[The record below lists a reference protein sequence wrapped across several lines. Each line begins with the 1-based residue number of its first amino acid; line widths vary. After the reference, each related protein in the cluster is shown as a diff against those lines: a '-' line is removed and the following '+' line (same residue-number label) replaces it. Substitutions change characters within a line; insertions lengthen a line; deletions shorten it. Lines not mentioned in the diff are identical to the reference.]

1 MSLIDE
7 DQVEIQCINWF
18 KDLGYKYKSG
28 YVNFVNLEIIL
39 YKIDWLYLHS
49 SGHKRINY
57 QWIDNNNGV
66 IDDLELSAIRLSE
79 NSFANLQDSVFITG
93 ENQSNLF
100 FGKATSPPELD
111 DGDYSLVLTFTDQAL
126 NIDTLILT
134 NFTIDRTG
142 PEYDNPLFISAI
154 TSVYRNTYLEQNFP
168 ASSYYWNRNS
178 TEIGVTVDL
187 PTDSSL
193 LGGSI
198 QLKGKVGNGSYQD
211 LGPIESIPLKGDI
224 KFREKK
230 IESENTALLIID
242 VQKGEYNKE
251 FIKNNPNEKY
261 LFDRIKN
268 KVIPNGKKLIESC
281 RNKKIEV
288 IYTVVESL
296 TLDGRD
302 RGLDYK
308 ISGIFAAKGSWQAEV
323 VDELKPLKNEIIIPK
338 TSSSLFNSTNFEY
351 VLRNLSIQYLLVMG
365 IVTDQCVETAVR
377 DGCDRGFLVTLIEDA
392 CATHS
397 QQRHDESLI
406 GIKGY
411 CRIRK
416 TEEILEEIA

>member
-1 MSLIDE
+1 M
-7 DQVEIQCINWF
+7 IN
-18 KDLGYKYKSG
+18 KK
-28 YVNFVNLEIIL
+28 N
-39 YKIDWLYLHS
+39 
-49 SGHKRINY
+49 
-57 QWIDNNNGV
+57 
-66 IDDLELSAIRLSE
+66 
-79 NSFANLQDSVFITG
+79 
-93 ENQSNLF
+93 
-100 FGKATSPPELD
+100 
-111 DGDYSLVLTFTDQAL
+111 
-126 NIDTLILT
+126 
-134 NFTIDRTG
+134 
-142 PEYDNPLFISAI
+142 
-154 TSVYRNTYLEQNFP
+154 
-168 ASSYYWNRNS
+168 
-178 TEIGVTVDL
+178 
-187 PTDSSL
+187 
-193 LGGSI
+193 
-198 QLKGKVGNGSYQD
+198 
-211 LGPIESIPLKGDI
+211 IESIPLKGDV
-224 KFREKK
+224 KFRQKN

-251 FIKNNPNEKY
+251 FIENNPHEKY

-351 VLRNLSIQYLLVMG
+351 VLRNLSIQYLMVMG

-377 DGCDRGFLVTLIEDA
+377 DGCDRGFLITLIEDA

-406 GIKGY
+406 GVKGY

-416 TEEILEEIA
+416 TEEILKEIV